1 MSYNRIQD
9 TLDGLQLHG
18 KTVFTINDAAM
29 LMKKPRKYVS
39 KILSA
44 NRKVERIERGLY
56 FIKSTAPVNI
66 YEIASQ
72 VVYPSYI
79 SLFSAFQYYSL
90 TDQIVD
96 KYSVISMKRHR
107 EINLGDNRIEFR
119 TVERERFFGFQKIQN
134 MYIASVEK
142 AILDFLYL
150 NIPPFS
156 YVREAFEAALQYSM
170 LNMERLEQYA
180 ERMNS
185 GRIDQKLRL
194 LLDHADQMGSMEA
207 E

>member
-9 TLDGLQLHG
+9 ILDGLQLNG

-29 LMKKPRKYVS
+29 LMKKPGKYVS

-119 TVERERFFGFQKIQN
+119 TVERERFFGFQKVQN

-142 AILDFLYL
+142 AILDSLYL
-150 NIPPFS
+150 NTPPFS
-156 YVREAFEAALQYSM
+156 YVKEAFEAALQDSM

-207 E
+207 D

>member
-142 AILDFLYL
+142 AILDSLYL
-150 NIPPFS
+150 NTPPFS
-156 YVREAFEAALQYSM
+156 YVKEAFEAALQYSM